1 VRAEAPAE
9 ARARWIVLAAA
20 PLHAALAIGT
30 DLSPDEAYYLCAAR
44 EEGFL
49 PPIVDHPPLLPWLLR
64 LVDQLEFLPLELR
77 VRLVP
82 IACSLVLG
90 LLCVELARQRGGGRA
105 GCAFA
110 AWVGSFAILPTTAG
124 FVATPDGPALIAIA
138 AGLFWA
144 AQSEEAGSLKQALG
158 MGSLLAL
165 GALAKVI
172 VIPAA
177 VLLAALAG
185 RRPARDRAALLAPML
200 LVAPLLL
207 PSLVFQLN
215 HAFLEPR
222 RAWSL
227 VGAALAL
234 GEAAFVQV
242 LLWSPGVVVWGACA
256 ARRLPLPDQGMIASI
271 SALIALSA
279 LVRAT
284 PPEANWWAPSAVVL
298 LAGAAVTAERRS
310 SRARAAVIATVLLP
324 TLIASIHSL
333 RPFLPLPPHADPTAR
348 LHGWSEGRAPLD
360 AAGVGPYGP
369 AAERCVYRDDCTE
382 IRLYFD
388 EMTRSTSRRF

>member
-1 VRAEAPAE
+1 V
-9 ARARWIVLAAA
+9 
-20 PLHAALAIGT
+20 ALAVGT

-44 EEGFL
+44 AGGFL
-49 PPIVDHPPLLPWLLR
+49 PPISDHPPLLPWLLR
-64 LVDQLEFLPLELR
+64 VVDRLEVLPVELR

-82 IACSLVLG
+82 VACSLVLG
-90 LLCVELARQRGGGRA
+90 LLCVELARQRGGGRVA
-105 GCAFA
+105 GAFA

-124 FVATPDGPALIAIA
+124 FVATPDGPALIAVA
-138 AGLFWA
+138 AGLLWA
-144 AQSEEAGSLKQALG
+144 AQREGAGSLKHAAWT
-158 MGSLLAL
+158 GSLLAL

-177 VLLAALAG
+177 VLVATLARG
-185 RRPARDRAALLAPML
+185 RPMRERAALLAPMV

-222 RAWSL
+222 RSWSPA
-227 VGAALAL
+227 GAALAL
-234 GEAAFVQV
+234 GEAVFVQV
-242 LLWSPGVVVWGACA
+242 LLWSPGVVVWGARA
-256 ARRLPLPDQGMIASI
+256 ARRLPRADQGMLASI

-279 LVRAT
+279 LARAT
-284 PPEANWWAPSAVVL
+284 PPEANWWAPAAIVL
-298 LAGAAVTAERRS
+298 LAGAAVTAEHHS
-310 SRARAAVIATVLLP
+310 PRARAAVLVTVLLP

-369 AAERCVYRDDCTE
+369 AAERCVYLDDCTE
-382 IRLYFD
+382 ILFYF
-388 EMTRSTSRRF
+388 ERMQKTPRVGSNHVSEPEKR